1 MARCARCDEET
12 DHERWLQLTGRE
24 SDAIRE
30 ERDDLPGE
38 GSLRLSLCRSCYLG
52 FDKLREL
59 QHGTDEEQS
68 EKAWR
73 QIKQIV
79 TAAPSECVSDG

>member
-1 MARCARCDEET
+1 MSRCGRCGEET
-12 DHERWLQLTGRE
+12 DHERWLQLTSRE
-24 SDAIRE
+24 SAAVRE
-30 ERDDLPGE
+30 QRDDIPGE
-38 GSLRLSLCRSCYLG
+38 ASLRLSLCRSCYLG

-73 QIKQIV
+73 QIEQIV
-79 TAAPSECVSDG
+79 TTAPRESLSDE